1 MGSVGRGFVAAVGLV
16 WLFTAPAA
24 CGQQR
29 VNQPKEKPMPK
40 KTIEAV
46 LKEQTDRLMSLP
58 GVVGTAQG
66 ECAGKPCIKVFVAK
80 KTSDLLKQ
88 IPSTV
93 EGYKVEV
100 QETGEIRALDP
111 S

>member
-1 MGSVGRGFVAAVGLV
+1 MRFVGIGFVAVVGLV
-16 WLFTAPAA
+16 WVFTAPAA

-29 VNQPKEKPMPK
+29 LNQPKEKSMPK

-46 LKEQTDRLMSLP
+46 LKEHTGRLMSLP

-66 ECAGKPCIKVFVAK
+66 LCAGKPCIKVYVEK
-80 KTSDLLKQ
+80 KTPDLVKQ
-88 IPSTV
+88 IPSTL
-93 EGYKVEV
+93 EGYEV
-100 QETGEIRALDP
+100 TIQETGEIRALDP

>member
-1 MGSVGRGFVAAVGLV
+1 MRFVGIGFVAVVGLV

-24 CGQQR
+24 YGQQR
-29 VNQPKEKPMPK
+29 LNQPKEKSMPK

-46 LKEQTDRLMSLP
+46 LKEHTDSLMSIP

-66 ECAGKPCIKVFVAK
+66 LCAGKPCIKVYVVK
-80 KTSDLLKQ
+80 KTPDLVKQ
-88 IPSTV
+88 IPSTL
-93 EGYKVEV
+93 EGYEV
-100 QETGEIRALDP
+100 TIQETGEIRALDP

>member
-1 MGSVGRGFVAAVGLV
+1 MVGLV

-29 VNQPKEKPMPK
+29 VNQPKEKSMPK

-46 LKEQTDRLMSLP
+46 LKEHTGRLKLLS

-66 ECAGKPCIKVFVAK
+66 LCAGKPCIKVYVVK
-80 KTSDLLKQ
+80 KTPDLMRQ
-88 IPSTV
+88 IPATL
-93 EGYKVEV
+93 EGYTIEIQV
-100 QETGEIRALDP
+100 TGEIKALDRK
-111 S
+111 